1 MNMNTELLITVQEG
15 KYKFESEFV
24 GEITVDTLEETD
36 YVYHVLAE
44 GLDTYDMTNEDL
56 NNFQNVKDDNIV
68 SMLDDMVDL
77 GVISDYTINVLVE
90 LEG

>member
-15 KYKFESEFV
+15 KYKFDNEFV

-44 GLDTYDMTNEDL
+44 GLDTYDMTDEDL
-56 NNFQNVKDDNIV
+56 KNFQNVRDDNII
-68 SMLDDMVDL
+68 SMLDDIVDL